1 MAAATDGWE
10 AEDAKPIAPRVSH
23 GSTGSHAASGPM
35 SLGRSSS
42 RGSHGSAGSHG
53 SIHHGD
59 NSHGTHATKSGS
71 GGWDDEEDDEDA
83 GWDEGDSWQP
93 GPSTPNPPKP
103 ARTAMSG
110 PGVAGGR
117 IEGRGSKG
125 SRSGAACLR
134 TSRYLRRGIICGGVL
149 AIVVMGAAAYRYI
162 ADGGDGLH
170 SKHLDV
176 EFELDDQAGRSSSFG
191 SSSSPSERLSGG
203 ASLSR
208 LAHPNAGASV
218 DGYRSPA
225 DREAVVVEEGA
236 GDEGSTPIRAPSP
249 KIAEASSKEET
260 APVKNTRV
268 APKAPNLDEETDLDG
283 DLKGLRGSNAPTPV
297 PGGGGNGGDVDA
309 RARPSD
315 DEDEEVREE
324 AAGDQTK
331 KVDESKT
338 EDEPRAP
345 SLDDETKVPTSK
357 SSPPQHASGNSAS
370 DTNADGDDV
379 FEPEESDDKNKSDEK
394 RPATKTQ
401 DEETET
407 PKDSKDGDGPGA
419 DSGADSASP
428 TAKTNAT
435 KEEKEP
441 LIVAVEDGEDPE
453 DVPPSSSS
461 AKSESKSKSKRED
474 S

>member
-1 MAAATDGWE
+1 MAATDGWE

-42 RGSHGSAGSHG
+42 RGSQGSAGSHG
-53 SIHHGD
+53 STHHGD
-59 NSHGTHATKSGS
+59 NSHGTATKSGS

-103 ARTAMSG
+103 ARTAVS
-110 PGVAGGR
+110 AGGR
-117 IEGRGSKG
+117 RIEGMGSKG

-208 LAHPNAGASV
+208 LAHPNAGAGV

-225 DREAVVVEEGA
+225 DRDAVVVEEGA

-268 APKAPNLDEETDLDG
+268 APKAPNLDDDTDLDG

-297 PGGGGNGGDVDA
+297 PGGGDDGGDA

-315 DEDEEVREE
+315 DDDEEVREE

-331 KVDESKT
+331 KVEKSKT

-357 SSPPQHASGNSAS
+357 SSSAS
-370 DTNADGDDV
+370 TRVRQARLRHKGGRRRRLRAGGV
-379 FEPEESDDKNKSDEK
+379 
-394 RPATKTQ
+394 R
-401 DEETET
+401 
-407 PKDSKDGDGPGA
+407 
-419 DSGADSASP
+419 
-428 TAKTNAT
+428 
-435 KEEKEP
+435 
-441 LIVAVEDGEDPE
+441 
-453 DVPPSSSS
+453 
-461 AKSESKSKSKRED
+461 R
-474 S
+474 